1 MTRKEFVKIC
11 TLLGIAAP
19 FQSVMSAC
27 STENS
32 EDEVMIPDLGSSEK
46 VLIIGAGPAGMTAG
60 YLLAQRNI
68 DFEII
73 EAQSSYGGRIKH
85 TRNFTDFPISLGG
98 EWIHVPN
105 TILPEIVNDSNVSTS
120 TQTQGY
126 DLQNDPSGY
135 FDGTSLELNTLGN
148 HFGND
153 FADLKFVGSSWLDF
167 FETYVLPTIESKIT
181 YNRPI
186 NVIDYSANEI
196 VVTTMGGQTY
206 TANKV
211 IVAVPVKILQNGMIN
226 FTPSLPSNKQQ
237 AINNVN
243 VWSGFKAFFKF
254 SQKFYPAYLSF
265 PNSATPQ
272 GQLQYYDAAYAQN
285 TTDNILGLFS
295 TGQPAEVY
303 QGLSGTA
310 QRDYILNEL
319 DTVFGNNVASDNYID
334 HIVQNWNAEPYA
346 NGAYITAY
354 EDSSQVAILGQSIE
368 NKVFFAGDAY
378 TTGDDWSSVHAAARS
393 AKRAVN
399 ELSS

>member
-1 MTRKEFVKIC
+1 MTRKEFVKVC
-11 TLLGIAAP
+11 ALLGISVP

-27 STENS
+27 SSENS
-32 EDEVMIPDLGSSEK
+32 DDDVMNPDTGSSEK
-46 VLIIGAGPAGMTAG
+46 VIIIGAGPAGMTAA

-68 DFEII
+68 DFEIL
-73 EAQSSYGGRIKH
+73 EANSTYGGRIKH
-85 TRNFTDFPISLGG
+85 TRSFTNFPISLGG

-105 TILPEIVNDSNVSTS
+105 SILPEIVNDSSVSIT

-135 FDGTSLELNTLGN
+135 FDGTSLDLDTLGN

-167 FETYVLPTIESKIT
+167 FETYVLPSIQSKIT

-186 NVIDYSANEI
+186 NAIDYSADQI
-196 VVTTMGGQTY
+196 TITSTGGQTY
-206 TANKV
+206 TADKV

-226 FTPSLPSNKQQ
+226 FTPILPSNKQQ
-237 AINNVN
+237 AINNIT

-254 SQKFYPAYLSF
+254 SQEFYPTYLSF
-265 PNSATPQ
+265 PNSSTPG
-272 GQLQYYDAAYAQN
+272 GQIQYYDAAYAQN
-285 TTDNILGLFS
+285 TSDNILGLFS
-295 TGQPAEVY
+295 TGAQAEVY
-303 QGLSGTA
+303 QNLSGTA

-319 DTVFGNNVASDNYID
+319 DTVFGNNVASNSYID

-346 NGAYITAY
+346 NGAYITPY
-354 EDSSQVAILGQSIE
+354 EDSADVIALGQSVG
-368 NKVFFAGDAY
+368 NKVYFAGDAY

-393 AKRAVN
+393 AKRAVI
-399 ELSS
+399 ELAS